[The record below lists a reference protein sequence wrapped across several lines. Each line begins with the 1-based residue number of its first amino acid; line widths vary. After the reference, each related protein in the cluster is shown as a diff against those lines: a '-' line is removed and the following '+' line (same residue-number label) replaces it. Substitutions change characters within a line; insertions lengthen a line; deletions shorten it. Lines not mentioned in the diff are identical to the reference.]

1 MTKKEIKAMTNAEL
15 IMQLCRMMYGSQTY
29 KWQVKAA
36 SMIYEEL
43 QNRNVIENSQ
53 EAFEEWFRLYRA

>member
-15 IMQLCRMMYGSQTY
+15 IMKLCRMMYGY
-29 KWQVKAA
+29 RVLKYEIKDA

-53 EAFEEWFRLYRA
+53 EAFEEWYDLYRA